1 MNLSNTAKEVATQHF
16 LSSYPF
22 EEAHEA
28 FDEIMEDP
36 EVLDE
41 CVIWEPFTHY
51 SYSTLAEWIS
61 DHAETVQEAMDEAV
75 KAAKLAE

>member
-1 MNLSNTAKEVATQHF
+1 MQLSNAAKEVAVNHF
-16 LSSYPF
+16 LSEYLCD
-22 EEAHEA
+22 EAHEA
-28 FDEIMEDP
+28 FDSIMEDP

-41 CVIWEPFTHY
+41 CVVWEPFEHY
-51 SYSTLAEWIS
+51 NYQTLAEWIS